1 MKKLI
6 VLLTVLLVLV
16 GCSSKKAGTEGELR
30 IFSVGEY
37 IDNNKQQI
45 KECCRM
51 IKQLIKHRKT
61 KEEYIEHIIDQG
73 RKG

>member
-1 MKKLI
+1 MTHL
-6 VLLTVLLVLV
+6 
-16 GCSSKKAGTEGELR
+16 
-30 IFSVGEY
+30 FVGEY

-45 KECCRM
+45 KERRRM

>member
-1 MKKLI
+1 MTHL
-6 VLLTVLLVLV
+6 
-16 GCSSKKAGTEGELR
+16 
-30 IFSVGEY
+30 FVGEY